1 MNATQLLGRLLGV
14 HDLTSVERLELTF
27 AAPWAQGAS
36 FVLLLACAAL
46 VGLAMFFYLRSQ
58 PVRRRGAQVMLIA
71 ARGLLLS
78 LLLLFLAEPTV
89 VAHLTTR
96 PRPLVWLL
104 FDGTDS
110 MNIADDLPAAERTNL
125 AKVADLPATDATA
138 GTPPTTR
145 LDYLSAVVER
155 RRDNVITKLG
165 EKFRLRAFQFDR
177 PDAVRALT
185 LGNDANTTVDP
196 AALAAQLSADGQV
209 SSIGGALV
217 DLQQRHASSH
227 LAGVVVFSDFD
238 QNAGPPALAAARD
251 LKAPLYC
258 VGLGPTATVDLS
270 VDLQADLLM
279 KKSERSTLS
288 VTLRQSGLD
297 GKPVNVRLL
306 ARRSSGMDDLM
317 PRVVDQ
323 RAVTLAGPTMPV
335 EFAHT
340 PEETGRFVFSAEVDP
355 IEGEVVREN
364 NHAEREVNI
373 RDDFLRLMF
382 VEHEPSWEWRFIK
395 EVFHRDQ
402 LVGMRGFR
410 TFLRSADPKVRQ
422 SNELFLPTL
431 TPPRADF
438 FANDVIF
445 IGDMPAATLST
456 RFCERIKEFVGTFGG
471 GLVILSGPNSGP
483 GQFAQTPLADMLPV
497 IVDADSRARDARE
510 FVPRLSLL
518 AGQFDFMR
526 LGADDQEN
534 RRAWDNLGKLP
545 WYQPVSRV
553 HPLATVLMEHPTDTC
568 VDGKTPQPLIAIRRF
583 GRGEVVY
590 LGWNETW
597 RLRRLYGEKFY
608 RQFWGQLIHR
618 LGLSHALGAQK
629 RFVVRTDRQ
638 QYQVDDPIHV
648 TIEAYDE
655 DFEPLT
661 EDDLPERKLTGELWL
676 PGHMA
681 AGGDVPSANPQPA
694 EGVEPLAIPQ
704 FRPGVFETRL
714 TALTGGEHRLRVRDP
729 VTNDYVEVNYQVT
742 SLSAERRSAVRNV
755 ALQEQLAAATGGK
768 SYTLA
773 DVDRL
778 ADEIQG
784 LEKTESSVEVQPLWN
799 TWLGFLTVIGLMLL
813 EWTGRKLVN
822 LP

>member
-1 MNATQLLGRLLGV
+1 MNFTQLIGRLLGV
-14 HDLTSVERLELTF
+14 RDLASVERLEVNL
-27 AAPWAQGAS
+27 AAPWAAGSA
-36 FVLLLACAAL
+36 FWLLLACVGL
-46 VGLAMFFYLRSQ
+46 VGLAVVFYLRAQ
-58 PVRRRGAQVMLIA
+58 PARGRGARVLLTIARAALLCLI
-71 ARGLLLS
+71 
-78 LLLLFLAEPTV
+78 LLFLAEPTI

-110 MNIADDLPAAERTNL
+110 MNIADDLPAAER
-125 AKVADLPATDATA
+125 AKLSQVADLPVNDATA
-138 GTPPTTR
+138 GTPPPTR
-145 LDYLSAVVER
+145 LEYLSGVVER
-155 RRDNVITKLG
+155 RRDNIIAKLS
-165 EKFRLRAFQFDR
+165 EKYRLRAFQFDR

-185 LGNDANTTVDP
+185 MGNDSAETIDTT
-196 AALAAQLSADGQV
+196 ALAAQLSANGQV

-227 LAGVVVFSDFD
+227 LAGVVMFSDFD
-238 QNAGPPALAAARD
+238 QNAGPPALAAARE
-251 LKAPLYC
+251 LHAPIYC
-258 VGLGPTATVDLS
+258 VGIGPTATVDLS
-270 VDLQADLLM
+270 VDLRADLLM

-306 ARRSSGMDDLM
+306 SRRASGMEDLM
-317 PRVVDQ
+317 PRVVEQ
-323 RAVTLAGPTMPV
+323 RSVLLAGPTMPV

-402 LVGMRGFR
+402 LVGLRGFR

-422 SNELFLPTL
+422 SNELFLPTI

-445 IGDMPAATLST
+445 IGDMPSATLST

-497 IVDADSRARDARE
+497 IVDPDTRVRDARE

-553 HPLATVLMEHPTDTC
+553 HPLATVLLEHPTDTC

-638 QYQVDDPIHV
+638 QYQVDDPVHV

-661 EDDLPERKLTGELWL
+661 EEDLPERKLSGELWL

-681 AGGDVPSANPQPA
+681 GGDVSSVNPQPT
-694 EGVEPLAIPQ
+694 EGVEPLSIPQ

-729 VTNDYVEVNYQVT
+729 VTNEYVEVNYQVT

-768 SYTLA
+768 TYTLA

-778 ADEIQG
+778 PQEIQG
-784 LEKTESSVEVQPLWN
+784 VEKTESSVEVQPLWN
-799 TWLGFLTVIGLMLL
+799 TWLGFLTVVGLMIL
-813 EWTGRKLVN
+813 EWTGRKLVH

>member
-1 MNATQLLGRLLGV
+1 
-14 HDLTSVERLELTF
+14 
-27 AAPWAQGAS
+27 
-36 FVLLLACAAL
+36 
-46 VGLAMFFYLRSQ
+46 
-58 PVRRRGAQVMLIA
+58 
-71 ARGLLLS
+71 
-78 LLLLFLAEPTV
+78 
-89 VAHLTTR
+89 
-96 PRPLVWLL
+96 
-104 FDGTDS
+104 
-110 MNIADDLPAAERTNL
+110 
-125 AKVADLPATDATA
+125 
-138 GTPPTTR
+138 
-145 LDYLSAVVER
+145 
-155 RRDNVITKLG
+155 
-165 EKFRLRAFQFDR
+165 
-177 PDAVRALT
+177 
-185 LGNDANTTVDP
+185 
-196 AALAAQLSADGQV
+196 
-209 SSIGGALV
+209 
-217 DLQQRHASSH
+217 ASSH

-497 IVDADSRARDARE
+497 IVDPDSRARDARE

-526 LGADDQEN
+526 LGGDDQEN

-661 EDDLPERKLTGELWL
+661 EEDLPERKLTGELWL

-681 AGGDVPSANPQPA
+681 AAGDVPSANPQPA
-694 EGVEPLAIPQ
+694 EGVEPLSIPQ

-714 TALTGGEHRLRVRDP
+714 TALAGGEHRLRVRDP

-799 TWLGFLTVIGLMLL
+799 TWLGFLAVVGLMLL